1 MYKIKNSLIVAL
13 TLVFAFVISCK
24 DLDELNVNP
33 NGVDPANADLN
44 FLLPTTETSLGQT
57 VFSLGFGTFSG
68 VMQHTQQTGWQGGYN
83 NYEWDD
89 LSHSWGGYYGMLMNN
104 DEYFKKAVSDN
115 FEFHQGV
122 ARVLRAYIYGMIT
135 DLWGD
140 APYSQALKAEMGSA
154 YFKPKFDDQRDIYL
168 GIIADLDTANVL
180 LSKSASAYTNVSPK
194 QDVIFNGNP
203 EKWRKFANSLALRY
217 YMRLQAKEPG
227 IAEQGIKKIT
237 GDPSKYPIILAST
250 DDANI
255 SFVGS
260 ARENSNPLNTVYDT
274 DPSGSYMRVK
284 MAVTFVD
291 SLQKHGDP
299 RLAVWANKIQTPL
312 VLVEGTGIDKIVNGK
327 REVSQD
333 VVTKFETDNTMKV
346 DFDPEYAGVTISH
359 PKVQIFNMNTAN
371 PAQGTVNPYASHLND
386 RYKKTADPL
395 VQMRLISAAEIHFI
409 LAEASMRGWAPG
421 TPADHYAA
429 GIQQSFNAWGVGS
442 QFGGYLAKAPYKGLE
457 SIMEQKWLASW
468 TMAQESWFDW
478 RRTGLPVMKTG
489 PSAARPSTAQEALP
503 LRWYYHYTNEISK
516 NPDNAA
522 TAIGKLQPTKYKGT
536 DQSNNSAWSKMWL
549 LQGTNKPY

>member
-1 MYKIKNSLIVAL
+1 MNKNKYSLILAL
-13 TLVFAFVISCK
+13 ALVFTFVISCK

-57 VFSLGFGTFSG
+57 VYGTGFGTFSG

-89 LSHSWGGYYGMLMNN
+89 LSHSWGGYYNMLMNN
-104 DEYFKKAVSDN
+104 DEYFKKAVEGKY
-115 FEFHQGV
+115 EFHEGV
-122 ARVLRAYIYGMIT
+122 ARVLRSYIYGMIT

-140 APYSQALKAEMGSA
+140 APYSQALKAELGPD
-154 YFKPKFDDQRDIYL
+154 YFKPKFDDQKDIYL
-168 GIIADLDTANVL
+168 GILADLDTANVL
-180 LSKSASAYTNVSPK
+180 LSKSASAYTNVSAR
-194 QDVIFNGNP
+194 QDVVYGGNP

-237 GDPSKYPIILAST
+237 GDPAKYPLILVST

-274 DPSGSYMRVK
+274 DPAGAYMRVK
-284 MAVTFVD
+284 MAITLVNA
-291 SLQKHGDP
+291 LQKYSDP
-299 RLAVWANKIQTPL
+299 RLALWANKIQTPL
-312 VLVEGTGIDKIVNGK
+312 VLVEGTNIDRIVGGK

-333 VVTKFETDNTMKV
+333 VVTKFETDNTMPV

-371 PAQGTVNPYASHLND
+371 PAQGTVNPHASHLND
-386 RYKKTADPL
+386 RYKKTSDPL
-395 VQMRLISAAEIHFI
+395 VLMRLISAAEVNFI
-409 LAEASMRGWAPG
+409 LAEAAFRGWIGGAENY
-421 TPADHYAA
+421 YAQ

-442 QFGGYLAKAPYKGLE
+442 QFSSYITRAPYNGLE
-457 SIMEQKWLASW
+457 SIIEQKWLASW
-468 TMAQESWFDW
+468 TTAQESWFDW
-478 RRTGLPVMKTG
+478 RRTGLPALVTG
-489 PSAARPSTAQEALP
+489 PSAKRPALP

-522 TAIGKLQPTKYKGT
+522 TAIGKLQPTQYKGT
-536 DQSNNSAWSKMWL
+536 DPSNNSAWSKMWL

>member
-1 MYKIKNSLIVAL
+1 MYKIKKSIIAAL
-13 TLVFAFVISCK
+13 TLVFTIVISCK
-24 DLDELNVNP
+24 DLDQLNINP

-44 FLLPTTETSLGQT
+44 FLLPTIETTLGQT
-57 VFSLGFGTFSG
+57 VYSLGFGTFSG
-68 VMQHTQQTGWQGGYN
+68 VMQQSQQTGWQSGYN

-89 LSHSWGGYYGMLMNN
+89 LSHSWGAYYSMLMNN
-104 DEYFKKAVSDN
+104 DEYFKKAVSEKL
-115 FEFHQGV
+115 EFHQGV
-122 ARVLRAYIYGMIT
+122 ARVLRAYIFGMIT

-140 APYSQALKAEMGSA
+140 APYSQALKAEMGST
-154 YFKPKFDDQRDIYL
+154 YFKPKFDDQKNIYL
-168 GIIADLDTANVL
+168 GILADLDTANVL
-180 LSKSASAYTNVSPK
+180 LSKSTSAYTNVSPK
-194 QDVIFNGNP
+194 QDLVYNGNA

-217 YMRLQAKEPG
+217 YMRLQAKEPA

-237 GDPSKYPIILAST
+237 GDQSKYPLILTVA

-255 SFVGS
+255 SFIGS

-284 MAVTFVD
+284 LAVTFVD
-291 SLQKHGDP
+291 SLQKYSDP
-299 RLAVWANKIQTPL
+299 RLAVWANKIQTPM
-312 VLVEGTGIDKIVNGK
+312 VLVPGTGIDRIVNGK

-333 VVTKFETDNTMKV
+333 IVTKFETDNTMKV
-346 DFDPEYAGVTISH
+346 DFDPEFAGVTISH

-395 VQMRLISAAEIHFI
+395 VLMRLISAAEVNFI
-409 LAEASMRGWAPG
+409 LAEAAMRGWAAG
-421 TPADHYAA
+421 SAENFYSQ

-442 QFGGYLAKAPYKGLE
+442 QFSGYLARAPYKGLG

-468 TMAQESWFDW
+468 TMAQQSWFDW
-478 RRTGLPVMKTG
+478 RRTGLPVLKTG
-489 PSAARPSTAQEALP
+489 PSAVRAALP
-503 LRWYYHYTNEISK
+503 LRWYYHYTNEVSK

-522 TAIGKLQPTKYKGT
+522 IAIGKLQPTQYKGT

-549 LQGTNKPY
+549 LQGTGKPY